1 MNGQR
6 NYKERKKR
14 RREEV
19 AEAINVECSAKEERV
34 LEESPVMK
42 FDNHGALSTV
52 GSSADDPAAGVPVV
66 TGDESLEDFW
76 LYTRELKKDSNVSI
90 VDLLFSESICP
101 NIDIIL
107 NHFLK
112 RSN

>member
-14 RREEV
+14 RREEI

-52 GSSADDPAAGVPVV
+52 GSSADDPDAGVPVI
-66 TGDESLEDFW
+66 TGDESLEDF
-76 LYTRELKKDSNVSI
+76 
-90 VDLLFSESICP
+90 
-101 NIDIIL
+101 
-107 NHFLK
+107 
-112 RSN
+112 